1 VSRATSCVICFGAY
15 YTDCPHSFAAS
26 RSLTAARR
34 WLRARGY
41 TQRKAVREELAYA
54 EHDEDQVWARV
65 VAAPLIGENN
75 Q

>member
-41 TQRKAVREELAYA
+41 TRRERAAAILAYY
-54 EHDEDQVWARV
+54 EHDESQQWARV
-65 VAAPLIGENN
+65 VAAPMIGDNDR
-75 Q
+75 